1 MRGLFMSKL
10 RSINTIIWSDTWFET
25 LSVGQKLLFI
35 YLITNEK
42 TNMLG
47 VYEVSTR
54 KISFETGL
62 KETEI
67 EKYLLDFEK
76 SNKIKYKEH
85 RVIMLNFLKHQ
96 NYNFNMMKSAIDI
109 YNDLPSSLKIE
120 NINKIERDKEGF
132 ETLCK
137 GFGMVRKV
145 EVEVEDEI
153 EDEDKN
159 ESELILTHPLQEFI
173 ATTYKNV
180 SKLSSQLTYDE
191 CLKLLASYDRNRI
204 ADILLQ
210 MENKKDLT
218 KKYTSVYLT
227 ALTWLKNDFS
237 KGKTI
242 SNGQPS
248 KMESMVNSAKEALN
262 MIQDENT

>member
-1 MRGLFMSKL
+1 
-10 RSINTIIWSDTWFET
+10 
-25 LSVGQKLLFI
+25 
-35 YLITNEK
+35 
-42 TNMLG
+42 
-47 VYEVSTR
+47 
-54 KISFETGL
+54 
-62 KETEI
+62 
-67 EKYLLDFEK
+67 
-76 SNKIKYKEH
+76 
-85 RVIMLNFLKHQ
+85 
-96 NYNFNMMKSAIDI
+96 MKSAIDI
-109 YNDLPSSLKIE
+109 YNDLPSALKLE
-120 NINKIERDKEGF
+120 NINKIERNKEGF

-137 GFGMVRKV
+137 GFGMVRKVEV

-180 SKLSSQLTYDE
+180 SKLSNQLTYDE

-237 KGKTI
+237 KGQNLSK
-242 SNGQPS
+242 GQPS

-262 MIQDENT
+262 MIHDGN

>member
-1 MRGLFMSKL
+1 MSKL
-10 RSINTIIWSDTWFET
+10 RSINTVIWSDTWFET
-25 LSVGQKLLFI
+25 LAVGQKLLFI

-62 KETEI
+62 KEIEI

-145 EVEVEDEI
+145 EVEIEEEI
-153 EDEDKN
+153 EDETEEEN
-159 ESELILTHPLQEFI
+159 ESELILTHPLQNYI
-173 ATTYKNV
+173 VSTLKNV
-180 SKLSSQLTYDE
+180 SKLSNQLTYDE
-191 CLKLLASYDRNRI
+191 CVKLMSSYDKEKIGN
-204 ADILLQ
+204 ILLQ

-227 ALTWLKNDFS
+227 ASSWLKRDFRN
-237 KGKTI
+237 KVQNL

-262 MIQDENT
+262 MIYDEN

>member
-1 MRGLFMSKL
+1 MSKL

-145 EVEVEDEI
+145 EVEVEVEI
-153 EDEDKN
+153 EDETEDEIKN
-159 ESELILTHPLQEFI
+159 ESELILTHPLQNYI
-173 ATTYKNV
+173 VSTLKNV
-180 SKLSSQLTYDE
+180 SKLSNQLTYDE
-191 CLKLLASYDRNRI
+191 CVKLMSSYDREKIGN
-204 ADILLQ
+204 ILLQ

-227 ALTWLKNDFS
+227 ASSWLKRDFS
-237 KGKTI
+237 NKGQNL

-262 MIQDENT
+262 MIHDEN

>member
-1 MRGLFMSKL
+1 MKGLYMSKL

-120 NINKIERDKEGF
+120 NINKIERGYPD
-132 ETLCK
+132 
-137 GFGMVRKV
+137 
-145 EVEVEDEI
+145 
-153 EDEDKN
+153 
-159 ESELILTHPLQEFI
+159 
-173 ATTYKNV
+173 
-180 SKLSSQLTYDE
+180 
-191 CLKLLASYDRNRI
+191 
-204 ADILLQ
+204 
-210 MENKKDLT
+210 
-218 KKYTSVYLT
+218 
-227 ALTWLKNDFS
+227 
-237 KGKTI
+237 TI
-242 SNGQPS
+242 GR
-248 KMESMVNSAKEALN
+248 VF
-262 MIQDENT
+262 

>member
-1 MRGLFMSKL
+1 MKGLYMSKL

-25 LSVGQKLLFI
+25 LPIGQKLLFI

-54 KISFETGL
+54 KISFETGI
-62 KETEI
+62 KETDI
-67 EKYLLDFEK
+67 EKYLIDFEK
-76 SNKIKYKEH
+76 LNKIKY
-85 RVIMLNFLKHQ
+85 RDNRIVMLNFLKHQ
-96 NYNFNMMKSAIDI
+96 NYNFNMMKSAIDL
-109 YNDLPSSLKIE
+109 YNDLPMSLKIE
-120 NINKIERDKEGF
+120 NIDKIERNKEGF

-137 GFGMVRKV
+137 GFGMVRK
-145 EVEVEDEI
+145 VEVEDEI

-173 ATTYKNV
+173 TTTYKNV

-191 CLKLLASYDRNRI
+191 CLKLLSSYDRNRI

-237 KGKTI
+237 NKGQNLSK
-242 SNGQPS
+242 GQPS

-262 MIQDENT
+262 MIYDADM